1 MDANLERTY
10 SKLVANLEDLTKLY
24 RALLDLVRKDKE
36 FLVAAKRDELEQN
49 NQAKEALVSKLRMT
63 DVLRSK
69 YATELATLVGAD
81 VESPRLLEIAQK
93 MGGAEGDRLR
103 SIHSALDLL
112 IKRISEINREN
123 DEFAQSALKT
133 LNGALNNIKDTVSG
147 KKTYERKGQM
157 KSGPQQ
163 AGNFVRKEV

>member
-93 MGGAEGDRLR
+93 MGGTEGDRLR